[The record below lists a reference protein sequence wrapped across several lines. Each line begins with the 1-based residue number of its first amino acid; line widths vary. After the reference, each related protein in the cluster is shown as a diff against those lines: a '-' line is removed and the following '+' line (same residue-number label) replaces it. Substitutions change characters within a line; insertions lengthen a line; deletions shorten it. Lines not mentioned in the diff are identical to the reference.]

1 MKRNS
6 SFRDRLASADP
17 DESSGAQPAPQA
29 SQKLSTKQDMRSNVA
44 LREGWMHK
52 LPVRDKHAISGF
64 RRRYLRLMPPD
75 QLEWWVEEPTPTA
88 DPKGILDVTEKTT
101 VQVREIAKSDCAKG
115 GGSQKEATIQTG
127 DLKLVIRAAPPP
139 GKPSNDEEELNP
151 PTNEQDIDTTPDKR
165 PRRHPE
171 KAEVHKAEATIDP
184 HIPPPT
190 ITKEQ
195 KAQGELATCD
205 RRTNTNGAPG

>member
-139 GKPSNDEEELNP
+139 GKPSNDEEEQDEVGVWVTVIQTQISQLQALR
-151 PTNEQDIDTTPDKR
+151 TTDRGSSMSNEVAALQIR
-165 PRRHPE
+165 
-171 KAEVHKAEATIDP
+171 
-184 HIPPPT
+184 
-190 ITKEQ
+190 
-195 KAQGELATCD
+195 
-205 RRTNTNGAPG
+205 